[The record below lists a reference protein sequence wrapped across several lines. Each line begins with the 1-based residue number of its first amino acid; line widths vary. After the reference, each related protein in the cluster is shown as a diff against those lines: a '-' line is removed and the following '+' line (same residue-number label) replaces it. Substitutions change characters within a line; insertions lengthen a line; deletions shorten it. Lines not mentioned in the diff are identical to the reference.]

1 VPDVSRGDDEDQ
13 AGIEWAV
20 VERTA
25 DELAQGPATEPRHVL
40 VVEDDPDLRFLLRT
54 VLTDVGFE
62 VEETDSGP
70 SALEALERRHVD
82 LVLLDLGLPGLD
94 GHEVLRQLR
103 VGSDVP
109 VIVLSGRQSETERT
123 AVLESGA
130 DDYVSKPFS
139 TSEML
144 ARMRAVLRRARPPA
158 AVTSL
163 SWGRLR
169 IDLLARGVEV
179 VGRPVPLTPIEYE
192 LLRHL
197 ATHPGVAVSREQF
210 LREVWHSRSA
220 WQDPET
226 VTEHVRRLR
235 VKLAAAGLEEDWITT
250 LRGFG
255 YRFDP
260 PRAGPAPGAVAP

>member
-1 VPDVSRGDDEDQ
+1 
-13 AGIEWAV
+13 V
-20 VERTA
+20 VERA
-25 DELAQGPATEPRHVL
+25 AHVPPQGSNPELRPVL
-40 VVEDDPDLRFLLRT
+40 VVEDDPDLRLLLRT
-54 VLTDVGFE
+54 VLQEAGFE

-70 SALEALERRHVD
+70 SALEALDRCPVD

-109 VIVLSGRQSETERT
+109 VIVLSGRRSDAERT
-123 AVLESGA
+123 ATLEAGA

-139 TSEML
+139 TPELL
-144 ARMRAVLRRARPPA
+144 ARVRAVLRRARPPA

-163 SWGRLR
+163 SWGQLR

-179 VGRPVPLTPIEYE
+179 AGRPVPLTPIEYA

-235 VKLAAAGLEEDWITT
+235 AKLKAAGLAEGWITT

-260 PRAGPAPGAVAP
+260 PSEDLAPGTVAP

>member
-1 VPDVSRGDDEDQ
+1 
-13 AGIEWAV
+13 V
-20 VERTA
+20 VERAA
-25 DELAQGPATEPRHVL
+25 DTPPQGSNPELRQVL
-40 VVEDDPDLRFLLRT
+40 VVEDDPDLRLLLRT
-54 VLTDVGFE
+54 VLQDAGFE

-70 SALEALERRHVD
+70 SALEALDRRPVD

-109 VIVLSGRQSETERT
+109 VIVLSGRRSDTERT
-123 AVLESGA
+123 AALEAGA

-139 TSEML
+139 TPEML
-144 ARMRAVLRRARPPA
+144 ARVRAVLRRTRPPA

-163 SWGRLR
+163 SWGQLR

-179 VGRPVPLTPIEYE
+179 AGRPVPLTPIEYA
-192 LLRHL
+192 LLTHL

-235 VKLAAAGLEEDWITT
+235 AKLTAAGLAEDWITT

-260 PRAGPAPGAVAP
+260 PREELAPGTVAP

>member
-1 VPDVSRGDDEDQ
+1 
-13 AGIEWAV
+13 V
-20 VERTA
+20 VERAA
-25 DELAQGPATEPRHVL
+25 DVPPESSDPGLRQVL
-40 VVEDDPDLRFLLRT
+40 VVEDDPDIRLLLRN
-54 VLTDVGFE
+54 VLEDAGFE
-62 VEETDSGP
+62 VEESDSGP
-70 SALEALERRHVD
+70 SALTALDRRPPD

-94 GHEVLRQLR
+94 GLEVLLQLR

-109 VIVLSGRQSETERT
+109 VIVLSGRRSDAERT
-123 AVLESGA
+123 AALDAGA
-130 DDYVSKPFS
+130 DDYISKPFS
-139 TSEML
+139 TPEML
-144 ARMRAVLRRARPPA
+144 ARVRAVLRRARPPP

-163 SWGRLR
+163 SWGQLR

-179 VGRPVPLTPIEYE
+179 TGRPVPLTPIEYA

-235 VKLAAAGLEEDWITT
+235 AKLTAAGLAADWITT

-260 PRAGPAPGAVAP
+260 PREELAPGTVAP

>member
-1 VPDVSRGDDEDQ
+1 MPPQGYNP
-13 AGIEWAV
+13 
-20 VERTA
+20 
-25 DELAQGPATEPRHVL
+25 ELRQVL
-40 VVEDDPDLRFLLRT
+40 VVEDDPDLRLLLRT
-54 VLTDVGFE
+54 VLEDAGFE
-62 VEETDSGP
+62 VEETDSGL
-70 SALEALERRHVD
+70 SALEALDRCPID

-94 GHEVLRQLR
+94 GHEVLRQFR
-103 VGSDVP
+103 VESDVP

-123 AVLESGA
+123 AALEAGA
-130 DDYVSKPFS
+130 DDYISKPFS
-139 TSEML
+139 TPEML

-163 SWGRLR
+163 SWGQLR
-169 IDLLARGVEV
+169 IDLLARGVAV
-179 VGRPVPLTPIEYE
+179 AGRPVPLTPIEYA
-192 LLRHL
+192 LLHHL

-235 VKLAAAGLEEDWITT
+235 AKLTAAGLAEEWITT

-260 PRAGPAPGAVAP
+260 PSEDLAPVTVSP

>member
-1 VPDVSRGDDEDQ
+1 VVQRPAGVPPESSDPGLRQ
-13 AGIEWAV
+13 
-20 VERTA
+20 
-25 DELAQGPATEPRHVL
+25 VL
-40 VVEDDPDLRFLLRT
+40 VVEDDPDLRLLLRT
-54 VLTDVGFE
+54 ALTAAGFE

-70 SALEALERRHVD
+70 SALEAFDRCPVD

-94 GHEVLRQLR
+94 GYEVLRQLR
-103 VGSDVP
+103 IGSDVP
-109 VIVLSGRQSETERT
+109 VIVLSGRQSEAERT
-123 AVLESGA
+123 AALESGA

-139 TSEML
+139 TPEML
-144 ARMRAVLRRARPPA
+144 ARIRAVLRRALPAA

-163 SWGRLR
+163 SWGQLR

-179 VGRPVPLTPIEYE
+179 AGRPVPLTPIEYA
-192 LLRHL
+192 LLHHL

-235 VKLAAAGLEEDWITT
+235 AKLTAAGLAEGWITT

-260 PRAGPAPGAVAP
+260 PGEDLAPGTVAP